1 MCDQVYRS
9 IAQVDLRHVTL
20 VTTALLC
27 MVYIDAEMTEGQSFP
42 HHQVYKRIKSH
53 QRSSSG
59 GKDTAKMK
67 FLIDFHHPSVAFIS
81 DKSSLS
87 GKHWCVYIKVS
98 LSLCFLVIYSSG
110 NEGRF
115 NFTFFFIIEVCI
127 AWLSSSS
134 SISEVFPNIV
144 ILNALLFE
152 CWKRAIAIFFKHR

>member
-20 VTTALLC
+20 VTTTLLC

-98 LSLCFLVIYSSG
+98 ISLCFLVSYSAG

-115 NFTFFFIIEVCI
+115 NFTSLFIVEVRR
-127 AWLSSSS
+127 AWLSSGNM
-134 SISEVFPNIV
+134 IGEVFPNIV
-144 ILNALLFE
+144 ILNDLLLE
-152 CWKRAIAIFFKHR
+152 SWKLAIAIFFKHR